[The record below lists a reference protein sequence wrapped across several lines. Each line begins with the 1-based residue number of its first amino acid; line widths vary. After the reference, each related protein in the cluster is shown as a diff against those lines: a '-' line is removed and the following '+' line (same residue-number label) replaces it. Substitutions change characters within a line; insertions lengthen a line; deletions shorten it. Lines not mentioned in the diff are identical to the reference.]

1 MRPRDCSHS
10 SFDTDLLLPRWL
22 RTSLDEHPSTP
33 FLLSPPL
40 VNTSASALEA
50 REKFRRSLVCRAVAL
65 AEARHGSSR
74 IRWKFHLVRCFKSRN
89 RKFSNRILDSTFV
102 RSIPFFREIQTMS
115 RDKFFWF
122 LCLFEIR
129 SIWKLIREVFLF
141 FFLRNQSFKFQS
153 QNLESF
159 FFLYINLI
167 YQSIQIM
174 KKQDYLC
181 HFVYF
186 ATSQFIIII
195 VFLSKSLIKMRHQ
208 RIKRYL
214 NLYSS

>member
-74 IRWKFHLVRCFKSRN
+74 IRWKFHPVRCFKSQN
-89 RKFSNRILDSTFV
+89 RKFSNRILDTFV

-122 LCLFEIR
+122 LCLFEIH
-129 SIWKLIREVFLF
+129 SIRKLIREVFLF
-141 FFLRNQSFKFQS
+141 FFLRNQSSKFQS
-153 QNLESF
+153 QSLESF
-159 FFLYINLI
+159 FFFIYISILYINLYKSWRNRI
-167 YQSIQIM
+167 ICVTLSILLQ
-174 KKQDYLC
+174 
-181 HFVYF
+181 V
-186 ATSQFIIII
+186 
-195 VFLSKSLIKMRHQ
+195 
-208 RIKRYL
+208 
-214 NLYSS
+214 NL